1 MRANTEGK
9 AWDQG
14 SLVGRLLTQRGDQ
27 AGLPGGESGGCT
39 DQEKS
44 SIREGDRQ
52 IPRVFQEIPRDGIL
66 MGKPHSQLRPHGVNK
81 APSREGQDMTIPWV
95 SWGTQTLA
103 TVATLYV

>member
-9 AWDQG
+9 AWGQG

-44 SIREGDRQ
+44 SIREGDRL
-52 IPRVFQEIPRDGIL
+52 G
-66 MGKPHSQLRPHGVNK
+66 
-81 APSREGQDMTIPWV
+81 A
-95 SWGTQTLA
+95 
-103 TVATLYV
+103 